1 MKMRF
6 SCHKVKLSTQ
16 IFVIVIVLFFL
27 VGSLLLWFSSVA
39 TPKIIHVAELNI
51 SEYVDSVAS
60 NFKMYTLGKNASDD
74 FLLVTENEKGE
85 ITSVDYD
92 IEHIYELAG
101 DFTSLIQSSMQESI
115 SVLPYQSFDSGQ
127 AVQDGIILAM
137 PLGVVSNSV
146 FFANLGPKI
155 PVYLHFIDSVLTQ
168 VKTKVTDYGI
178 NNALLEVYL
187 NVTISYEI
195 ISPVTETKKTLDYQ
209 LLMDSKVIQGRV
221 PNLYPGLFESQTT
234 FFEVS
239 FP

>member
-1 MKMRF
+1 
-6 SCHKVKLSTQ
+6 
-16 IFVIVIVLFFL
+16 
-27 VGSLLLWFSSVA
+27 
-39 TPKIIHVAELNI
+39 
-51 SEYVDSVAS
+51 
-60 NFKMYTLGKNASDD
+60 
-74 FLLVTENEKGE
+74 
-85 ITSVDYD
+85 
-92 IEHIYELAG
+92 
-101 DFTSLIQSSMQESI
+101 
-115 SVLPYQSFDSGQ
+115 
-127 AVQDGIILAM
+127 M